1 MYATQLVYAGWAL
14 KLEVLNIRV
23 HNCKK
28 YTSCRF
34 RSIYQVSLRN
44 APKNV
49 KSFIK
54 VTYIPTMFEMFRFD
68 NTQIVSAVYI
78 VIVLIW

>member
-1 MYATQLVYAGWAL
+1 MCITV
-14 KLEVLNIRV
+14 K
-23 HNCKK
+23 
-28 YTSCRF
+28 
-34 RSIYQVSLRN
+34 IYQLQVSVDLPSVIEKRT
-44 APKNV
+44 KNV
-49 KSFIK
+49 KSSIK